1 MKSIPLEPHFYT
13 AKMGQV
19 GVYLVFLFF
28 APKHRLWVLYSRKKS
43 LYIAWASF
51 RDGFI
56 LNLYNLVPDNIR
68 VVPKNFEIISDSS
81 SVLQLRRRYTLLKGN

>member
-13 AKMGQV
+13 AKMGQA

-28 APKHRLWVLYSRKKS
+28 APKHRLWVLYSRKKY
-43 LYIAWASF
+43 LYNF

-56 LNLYNLVPDNIR
+56 LNLYNLLPDNIR